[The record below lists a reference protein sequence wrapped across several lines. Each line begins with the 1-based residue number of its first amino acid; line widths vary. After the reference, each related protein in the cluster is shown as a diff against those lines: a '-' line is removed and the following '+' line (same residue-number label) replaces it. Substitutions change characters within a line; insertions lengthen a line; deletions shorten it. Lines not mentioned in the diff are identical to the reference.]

1 MGNGVY
7 INGQYVDNFGG
18 GGFNQGPDLG
28 ASNVTKIKYLK
39 LFIFFNNIVY
49 EY

>member
-18 GGFNQGPDLG
+18 AALNQGPNLG
-28 ASNVTKIKYLK
+28 ANNVTKINYLK
-39 LFIFFNNIVY
+39 IIIFLNNIVH

>member
-18 GGFNQGPDLG
+18 GMMNQGPDLG
-28 ASNVTKIKYLK
+28 ANNVKIK
-39 LFIFFNNIVY
+39 F
-49 EY
+49 